1 MVSIILRMALTL
13 TAVSIGLANVPAA
26 LADESRTDSIEA
38 STPAG
43 SVSTKVHTAKDSLG
57 NSSTHIES
65 AKSTLADQSSTTIHS
80 ETGPAGSSSTASH
93 ESVHPNLE
101 GGTTVHR
108 TNESNVVSPAGVT
121 HQESSTKAKTTG
133 DGSSVTVHHE
143 AQTTTP

>member
-1 MVSIILRMALTL
+1 MALTL
-13 TAVSIGLANVPAA
+13 TAVSIGLANVAAA
-26 LADESRTDSIEA
+26 LADESHTDSIEA

-43 SVSTKVHTAKDSLG
+43 SVSTKVHTQKDSVG

-65 AKSTLADQSSTTIHS
+65 AKSSPADSSSTTIHS
-80 ETGPAGSSSTASH
+80 ENGPAGSSSTASH
-93 ESVHPNLE
+93 ESVHPNME

-108 TNESNVVSPAGVT
+108 AHESNVISPLGVS

-143 AQTTTP
+143 AETNSQ